1 MVMAKDQVQAEAI
14 GKAVAKPNRMRSMHT
29 KVSNEEDAWPVHTTA
44 QDYMERMTTKKG
56 DSTNANN
63 TSHTKRL
70 FHEGNYITSA
80 YKKESVG
87 MGYDYSECL
96 SDDEDALMDTTTD
109 TYIGYTSYRGH
120 FHKTQMQSALGNDTL
135 TPLSHL
141 KSPSVE
147 SKGPE
152 HVSTST
158 LSKSTP
164 KMNGP
169 PISRLPLKEVKETRL
184 IPHRTIL
191 STS

>member
-1 MVMAKDQVQAEAI
+1 
-14 GKAVAKPNRMRSMHT
+14 
-29 KVSNEEDAWPVHTTA
+29 
-44 QDYMERMTTKKG
+44 MERMTTKKG

-63 TSHTKRL
+63 TSHTGRL

-80 YKKESVG
+80 YKRESVG

-120 FHKTQMQSALGNDTL
+120 FHKTQMQSALGNNTL

-169 PISRLPLKEVKETRL
+169 PISRLPPSRGEGNKVNSTSHYIKHKLTPLKIKEDKKWACG
-184 IPHRTIL
+184 PHRGK
-191 STS
+191 S